1 MPSSVVFC
9 IQNTPTS
16 PAAPKPCNKLPSA
29 IKPPPTPVP
38 KVINATLGVS
48 AAGDFLL
55 DQVEA
60 YFKQFAFP
68 TIRNTTK
75 LKLAQLGNSAG
86 VIGAAS
92 LALEFK

>member
-1 MPSSVVFC
+1 M
-9 IQNTPTS
+9 
-16 PAAPKPCNKLPSA
+16 
-29 IKPPPTPVP
+29 
-38 KVINATLGVS
+38 S